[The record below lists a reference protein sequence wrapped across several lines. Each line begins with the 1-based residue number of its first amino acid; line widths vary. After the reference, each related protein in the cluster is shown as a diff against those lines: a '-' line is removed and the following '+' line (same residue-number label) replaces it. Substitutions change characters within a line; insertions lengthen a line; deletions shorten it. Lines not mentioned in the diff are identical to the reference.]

1 MKYRHSLVTRVTH
14 TTFFL
19 SFLGLAASGAQMYFH
34 QKWLRVPVVPL
45 HEYLGLAM
53 LLSGVVYIVSG
64 IVSGNLGKLLF
75 RAGDAAGLLPM
86 TAYYLRLRKEPPQY
100 DDYNPLQKLAYTAVL
115 LMIAPLIAA
124 TGFAMWKHSPLQ
136 PPLAEIFGRRS
147 ARIWHVG
154 FAVELVLFFAGH
166 MLMVATTGLRNNLRS
181 MVTGWYRVSSP
192 APQTSAIRETVSTTS
207 QSRPA
212 SPLPQARRMPAH
224 R

>member
-1 MKYRHSLVTRVTH
+1 
-14 TTFFL
+14 
-19 SFLGLAASGAQMYFH
+19 MYFH

-53 LLSGVVYIVSG
+53 LLSGVVYIASG
-64 IVSGNLGKLLF
+64 IVSGNLGKLLLG
-75 RAGDAAGLLPM
+75 APDVSGLLPM
-86 TAYYLRLRKEPPQY
+86 TAYYLRLRKEPPQCGE
-100 DDYNPLQKLAYTAVL
+100 YNPLQKLAYTAVL
-115 LMIAPLIAA
+115 LTIAPLIVA

-166 MLMVATTGLRNNLRS
+166 LMMVATTGLRNNVRS
-181 MVTGWYRVSSP
+181 MVTGWYRASSP
-192 APQTSAIRETVSTTS
+192 APRSAATRETVSTTA

-212 SPLPQARRMPAH
+212 SQARPARRMPAH